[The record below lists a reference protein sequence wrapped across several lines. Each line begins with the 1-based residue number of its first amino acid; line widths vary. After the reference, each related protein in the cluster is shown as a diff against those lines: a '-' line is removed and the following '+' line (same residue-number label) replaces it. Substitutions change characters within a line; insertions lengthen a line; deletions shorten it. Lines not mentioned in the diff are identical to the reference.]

1 MKRLLTRVLIGL
13 VVLVALA
20 GLGFVVFSKIRT
32 AAPLPE
38 AIDALESSADV
49 VVTTEKRLVFEPRGT
64 RAETGLVIYPGGY
77 VDPRAYAP
85 VAHGI
90 AARGFL
96 VTIVPMPFNLAV
108 LGAGRAA
115 NVMADFPE
123 IEQWAVGGHSL
134 GGAMAAQFAHGNP
147 AQVAGLV
154 LWAAYPPDGNPLQDS
169 DLAVL
174 SIYGTRDGITTLD
187 ETEAS
192 RALLPPDTVFVAIE
206 GGNHAGF
213 GSYGPQ
219 SGDGTATMERSQQQ
233 AQVVDATAS
242 FLRELA
248 PGR

>member
-20 GLGFVVFSKIRT
+20 GLGFAVFSKVRT
-32 AAPLPE
+32 ASPMPE
-38 AIDALESSADV
+38 AIDALGSSADV
-49 VVTTEKRLVFEPRGT
+49 VVTTDNWLVFEPRAA
-64 RAETGLVIYPGGY
+64 RAETGLVLYPGGY

-90 AARGFL
+90 AAHGFL

-115 NVMADFPE
+115 NVMAEFSE
-123 IEQWAVGGHSL
+123 IENWAVGGHSL
-134 GGAMAAQFAHGNP
+134 GGAMAAQFAHDNP
-147 AQVAGLV
+147 AKVAGLV
-154 LWAAYPPDGNPLQDS
+154 LWAAYPPDGSPLQRRE
-169 DLAVL
+169 LPVL

-187 ETEAS
+187 EIEAS
-192 RALLPPDTVFVAIE
+192 RALLPIDTVFVAIE
-206 GGNHAGF
+206 GANHAGF

-219 SGDGTATMERSQQQ
+219 SGDGTATIDPGQQQ
-233 AQVVDATAS
+233 AQVVDATVG

-248 PGR
+248 PD